1 MTFNADAFLSATVNA
16 ANDTVALPVPVGDYF
31 AIITEVKPR
40 QWQSKDGT
48 KTGVAVDLTWLI
60 EDENVKQYLGRDT
73 VTVRQ
78 GIMLDLNAQG
88 GLDTS
93 SGKNISLGRLREA
106 LNKNNPGDQF
116 SFAMLPGLSARV
128 SVAHRVS
135 GEQTYAEVKA
145 VARL

>member
-1 MTFNADAFLSATVNA
+1 MSFDANAFLSATISA

-31 AIITEVKPR
+31 GIITEVKPR

-48 KTGVAVDLTWLI
+48 KTGVAIDLTWLI

-73 VTVRQ
+73 VTVKQ

-93 SGKNISLGRLREA
+93 AGKNISLGRLREA
-106 LNKNNPGDQF
+106 VNKNNPGEQF
-116 SFAMLPGLSARV
+116 SFAQLPGLQARI
-128 SVAHRVS
+128 SVAHRIA
-135 GEQTYAEVKA
+135 GEQTFAEVKA